1 MNDISNHTYDIIIV
15 GGGLAGL
22 TSAIH
27 LSMHGM
33 EVLVIEKQQ
42 YPWHKVCGEYVSKEV
57 LPYLESLGF
66 DPFSVGAKDIT
77 RLRMST
83 ESSHAIEAQL
93 PLGGFGISRFCMDDK
108 LAKIAQHNGAV
119 FKFETVTDVRFGGE
133 TFTVTTQNSRAYTAQ
148 FVIGAF
154 GKRSNLDFKL
164 GRSFMKQSSPYL
176 AVKAHYKGDFPADE
190 VHLHNFQGGYC
201 GLSVVE
207 TNAVNVCYITDY
219 NSFKKHKDI
228 AEFQDKVLSKNRF
241 LRSALREMEMLFDKP
256 LTISQ
261 ISFDKK
267 LPVENHILMCGDSAG
282 LIHPLA
288 GNGMGMA
295 IRAAHMVSSSIL
307 MYGSNGNRDDVEK
320 AYTRLW
326 TEEFQS
332 RLATGRAISK
342 LFRMRYASDLMVGV
356 ARMCPPILPAIIRRT
371 HGTTM
376 KI

>member
-133 TFTVTTQNSRAYTAQ
+133 TFTVRTQNSRAYTAQ

-154 GKRSNLDFKL
+154 GKRSNLDVKL
-164 GRSFMKQSSPYL
+164 DRSFMKQSSPYL

-219 NSFKKHKDI
+219 KSFKKHRDI
-228 AEFQDKVLSKNRF
+228 ADFQDKVVSKNSF

-261 ISFDKK
+261 ISFARK

-295 IRAAHMVSSSIL
+295 IRAAHMVSSTIL
-307 MYGSNGNRDDVEK
+307 KNRSNGSREDVERE
-320 AYTRLW
+320 YTRLW

-332 RLATGRAISK
+332 RLAAGRAISK